1 MSLNSSLGEE
11 ETRSSDQLLEL
22 VRFLRREKEIAISR
36 SEVQEAETQR
46 LKTHLEQAERQ
57 LAEAQVIK
65 LKSLLFLVNSIGI
78 NLEIN
83 CFIMFLSRRTCIK
96 NESARQHPP

>member
-1 MSLNSSLGEE
+1 MCFRGQGGDESNTSLNTSLGEE

-46 LKTHLEQAERQ
+46 LKTQLEQAERQ
-57 LAEAQVIK
+57 LSDAQV
-65 LKSLLFLVNSIGI
+65 
-78 NLEIN
+78 E
-83 CFIMFLSRRTCIK
+83 
-96 NESARQHPP
+96 HPP

>member
-1 MSLNSSLGEE
+1 MCFRGQGGDESNTSLNTSLGEE

-46 LKTHLEQAERQ
+46 LKTQLEQAERQ
-57 LAEAQVIK
+57 LSDAQVERSP
-65 LKSLLFLVNSIGI
+65 LYYFSL
-78 NLEIN
+78 
-83 CFIMFLSRRTCIK
+83 T
-96 NESARQHPP
+96 